1 MKVIKLESTFNTR
14 DLSSF
19 KTTDGK
25 SIKENRL
32 IRSGHLH
39 TINEND
45 IKTLKKHNVKIIV
58 DFRSEHE
65 FVNKA
70 DKRIEGVTYLN
81 FPALPKKEL
90 ASTGKSSDSNLL
102 DLVSE
107 DKGGKKMLLE
117 TYKNLFLTKEGIEA
131 YKNFFKVV
139 TENKDGAILW
149 HCSQG
154 KDRAGMAAFLLEYA
168 LGLSMNDMI
177 EDYLYTNIAMEK
189 VITRLTPVVLKESN
203 NNHSLLPHLR
213 DVFTAQM
220 DYLNASIQTINETYG
235 SIENYLINT
244 LEVDIEKLKENYLI

>member
-1 MKVIKLESTFNTR
+1 MKVIKLDSTFNTR
-14 DLSSF
+14 DLSYY
-19 KTTDGK
+19 KTKDGK

-39 TINEND
+39 TISEND
-45 IKTLKKHNVKIIV
+45 ITTLKEHNLKIVI

-65 FVNKA
+65 FVSRG
-70 DKRIEGVTYLN
+70 DVRIEGVTYLN

-139 TENKDGAILW
+139 IENKDGAILW

-168 LGLSMNDMI
+168 LGLSMDDMI

-189 VITRLTPVVLKESN
+189 VIARLTPVVLKQSN
-203 NNHSLLPHLR
+203 NNHALLPHLR

-220 DYLNASIQTINETYG
+220 DYLNAAIETIKVTYG

-244 LEVDIEKLKENYLI
+244 LNVDIEKLKENYLN

>member
-1 MKVIKLESTFNTR
+1 MKIIELESTFNTR

-19 KTTDGK
+19 KTIDGR

-39 TINEND
+39 TISDND
-45 IKTLKKHNVKIIV
+45 VETLKKHNVKIII

-65 FVNKA
+65 FVNRA
-70 DKRIEGVTYLN
+70 DRRIEGVTYLN

-90 ASTGKSSDSNLL
+90 ASKGSNSDSNLL

-107 DKGGKKMLLE
+107 DKGGKKMLLN
-117 TYKNLFLTKEGIEA
+117 TYKNLFLTSEGIEA

-139 TENKDGAILW
+139 TENKEGAILW

-154 KDRAGMAAFLLEYA
+154 KDRAGMAAYLLEYA
-168 LGLSMNDMI
+168 LGLSEADRI
-177 EDYLYTNIAMEK
+177 DDYLYTNKAMEK
-189 VITRLTPVVLKESN
+189 VIARLTPAVLKQSN

-220 DYLNASIQTINETYG
+220 DYLNAAIETINETYG
-235 SIENYLINT
+235 SIDNYLLNT
-244 LEVDIEKLKENYLI
+244 LNVDINRLKENYLI

>member
-14 DLSSF
+14 DLSYY
-19 KTTDGK
+19 KTSDGK

-45 IKTLKKHNVKIIV
+45 IKTLKEHNVKIVI
-58 DFRSEHE
+58 DFRSELE
-65 FVNKA
+65 FVNRA
-70 DKRIEGVTYLN
+70 DVRIDGVTYLN

-90 ASTGKSSDSNLL
+90 ASTGKNTDSNLL

-107 DKGGKKMLLE
+107 EKGGKKMLLS
-117 TYKNLFLTKEGIEA
+117 TYRNLFLTEEGTLA

-139 TENKDGAILW
+139 TENKEGAILW

-168 LGLSMNDMI
+168 LGLSMEDMI
-177 EDYLYTNIAMEK
+177 EDYLYTNVAMEK
-189 VITRLTPVVLKESN
+189 VIVRLTPIVLKQSN

-220 DYLNASIQTINETYG
+220 DYLNAAIQTINETYG